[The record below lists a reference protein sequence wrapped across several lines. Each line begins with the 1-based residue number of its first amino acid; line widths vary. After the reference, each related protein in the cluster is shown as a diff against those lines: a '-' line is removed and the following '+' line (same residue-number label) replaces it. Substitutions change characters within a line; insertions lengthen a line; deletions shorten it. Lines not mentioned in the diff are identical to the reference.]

1 VSRSVVF
8 ASFKADS
15 ADFDFTYTL
24 EDENLLREPL
34 RQRGV
39 EVATRAWDD
48 PAVDWASY
56 DAVIIRSTWD
66 YHHRYAQYLAWL
78 AGLEAQGARLFNP
91 LPMLRWNMDKTYLG
105 TLPGYG
111 IRTLPTVFLRQG
123 ETLDLAAVLRDHGW
137 ERAVVKP
144 TVSAGGDNTWRFS
157 AAELPAAQARLDE
170 QTQQMAVMIQ
180 QYADQIADG
189 EWSFLFFNGVYS
201 HAVRKVPANGDMFVH
216 MHRGGTTAAAEPTPA
231 LVAQAS
237 NIVRIAERI
246 NGSLPLYAR
255 VDTVIEG
262 ETLTLMEL
270 ELLEPYLYMPY
281 ADRWAAERLADA
293 IALRLE
299 EA

>member
-1 VSRSVVF
+1 VTRHVVF
-8 ASFKADS
+8 ASFKANS

-39 EVATRAWDD
+39 TVATLAWDD

-56 DAVIIRSTWD
+56 DAVVIRSTWD
-66 YHHRYAQYLAWL
+66 YHLRYADYLAWL
-78 AGLEAQGARLFNP
+78 ARLEAQGARLYNP

-105 TLPGYG
+105 TLAPYG
-111 IRTLPTVFLRQG
+111 IRTLPTVFLPQG
-123 ETLDLAAVLRDHGW
+123 ETADLARILRDHGW

-157 AAELPAAQARLDE
+157 AAELHAAQARLDE
-170 QTQQMAVMIQ
+170 QSCQMAVMIQ

-201 HAVRKVPANGDMFVH
+201 HAVRKVPATGDMFVH
-216 MHRGGTTAAAEPTPA
+216 AHRGGTTTAAEPTPV

-237 NIVRIAERI
+237 NIVRAAERI
-246 NGSLPLYAR
+246 NGSTPLYAR

-281 ADRWAAERLADA
+281 ADRWAPERLADA

-299 EA
+299 GA